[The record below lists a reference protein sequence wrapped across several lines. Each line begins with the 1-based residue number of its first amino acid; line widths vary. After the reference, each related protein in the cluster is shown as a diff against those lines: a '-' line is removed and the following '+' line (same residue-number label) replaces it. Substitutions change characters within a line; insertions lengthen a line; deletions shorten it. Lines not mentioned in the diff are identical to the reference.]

1 MAGNKVL
8 NMAITVD
15 DGSRRVP
22 IQNTSGEE
30 IGAFTFHPTDIG
42 IIQRYNALAGDFD
55 SIIEP
60 LEAVE
65 GPQDGASDISDPNP
79 KYAEA
84 LNEAGRRLYG
94 AVDMLLGCEGAADAF
109 FGKMNPFSPVD
120 GEFYCTRVLNA
131 VGAYINSAFD
141 TETVKFSDRAKKYAK
156 KAARK

>member
-1 MAGNKVL
+1 MADNKVL

-42 IIQRYNALAGDFD
+42 IIQRYNALAGEFD

-60 LEAVE
+60 LESVE
-65 GPQDGASDISDPNP
+65 GPQDGAGDISDP

-94 AVDMLLGCEGAADAF
+94 AVDRLLGCDGAADAF

-131 VGAYINSAFD
+131 VGAYINAAFD

-156 KAARK
+156 KATRK

>member
-1 MAGNKVL
+1 MNDNTMNL
-8 NMAITVD
+8 SITVD

-42 IIQRYNALAGDFD
+42 IIRRYNELAGDFD
-55 SIIEP
+55 HIVEP
-60 LEAVE
+60 LEAVNE
-65 GPQDGASDISDPNP
+65 DDGAPDDISDP

-84 LNEAGRRLYG
+84 LNEAGKRLHE
-94 AVDMLLGCEGAADAF
+94 AVDRLLGCEGAAEAF
-109 FGKMNPFSPVD
+109 FGRMNPFSPVD

-131 VGAYINSAFD
+131 VGAYIGAAFE

-156 KAARK
+156 KAGQK

>member
-1 MAGNKVL
+1 MAE
-8 NMAITVD
+8 NMKNLSMNIVVD

-22 IQNTSGEE
+22 ICNTSGEE
-30 IGAFTFHPTDIG
+30 IGAFTVHPTDIG
-42 IIQRYNALAGDFD
+42 IIQRYNELAGDFD
-55 SIIEP
+55 RIVEP
-60 LEAVE
+60 LEAVN
-65 GPQDGASDISDPNP
+65 GDDGTPDDISDP

-94 AVDMLLGCEGAADAF
+94 AVDRLLGCEGAADAF

-131 VGAYINSAFD
+131 VGAYINAAFD